1 MAPRPAVGNAAF
13 ANAPPLLRARPGGTL
28 PLIVYP
34 TTRSAPNMS
43 KPAAA
48 KKFASKWFRVATAGA
63 TVDGRT
69 ISADHLKQMAKN
81 FKRDVYGA
89 RVWLEHLRGTLPDS
103 MFKALGDV
111 IGLKTEEVDGKLRL
125 FAQIAPLPSLV
136 EMNKAGQK
144 IYTSIEIEPKFADT
158 GEAYLMGLAV
168 TDSPA
173 SLGTEALSFSVKARR
188 PDDFKNHLFSAAEE
202 TAIEF
207 EEVADDEPAQ
217 DFSRAT
223 SALEKLASLFSGKVT
238 KPEPKPET
246 PPAGTV
252 DMAAFSAGMSELQAA
267 LVETNKATAD
277 TLQKL
282 SAQVAE
288 QARTILEF
296 KGKLSKLDAEPEGGG
311 QGGQVQQQF
320 QRQRTGGPNAELTDC

>member
-1 MAPRPAVGNAAF
+1 
-13 ANAPPLLRARPGGTL
+13 
-28 PLIVYP
+28 
-34 TTRSAPNMS
+34 MS

-63 TVDGRT
+63 TADGRT

-111 IGLKTEEVDGKLRL
+111 TALKTEEVDGKLRL

-173 SLGTEALSFSVKARR
+173 SLGTDALSFSVKARR

-217 DFSRAT
+217 DFARAT
-223 SALEKLASLFSGKVT
+223 TALEKLAALFSGKPAT

-246 PPAGTV
+246 QPTGTV
-252 DMAAFSAGMSELQAA
+252 DTAAFSAALGELQAA
-267 LVETNKATAD
+267 LVESGKATAEAV
-277 TLQKL
+277 QKL
-282 SAQVAE
+282 SAQVGE
-288 QARTILEF
+288 QARTILEL
-296 KGKLSKLDAEPEGGG
+296 KSKLSKLDAEPEGNSQGNQGG
-311 QGGQVQQQF
+311 QGQQQF
-320 QRQRTGGPNAELTDC
+320 QRQRTGSANAELTDC

>member
-1 MAPRPAVGNAAF
+1 
-13 ANAPPLLRARPGGTL
+13 
-28 PLIVYP
+28 
-34 TTRSAPNMS
+34 MS
-43 KPAAA
+43 KPNAAA

-81 FKRDVYGA
+81 FKREVYGA

-111 IGLKTEEVDGKLRL
+111 TALKTEEVDGKLRL
-125 FAQIAPLPSLV
+125 FAQIEPLPDLV
-136 EMNKAGQK
+136 AMNKAGQK

-158 GEAYLMGLAV
+158 CEAYLMGLAV

-173 SLGTEALSFSVKARR
+173 SLGTDALSFSVGKRR
-188 PDDFKNHLFSAAEE
+188 PDDFKNHVFTDAEE

-207 EEVADDEPAQ
+207 EEVADDTTPQSFE
-217 DFSRAT
+217 RAT
-223 SALEKLASLFSGKVT
+223 SALEKLAALFTGKAT
-238 KPEPKPET
+238 KPEPKTET
-246 PPAGTV
+246 PPAGTF
-252 DMAAFSAGMSELQAA
+252 DAAAFGASMTELQTA
-267 LVETNKATAD
+267 LAEDSKATAA

-282 SAQVAE
+282 SAKVDE

-296 KGKLSKLDAEPEGGG
+296 KGKLAKLDAEPEGGA
-311 QGGQVQQQF
+311 QGGQGTQQF
-320 QRQRTGGPNAELTDC
+320 QRQRTGSPNVELTDC